1 VIAQQS
7 IQEVLD
13 RIDIIDVVG
22 QFVKLKRRGSNHIG
36 LCPFHHE
43 KTPSFSVS
51 QSKEIYKCF
60 GCGRSGNT
68 IGFLI
73 EHEKYS
79 YVEAIRWLAGRYQI
93 ELQETDVSP
102 EHRQQQQ
109 AAESLYI
116 LNAFARDYFTQAL
129 REEGQGIDVGLTYLK
144 ERGFTDE
151 TIQHFQLGYCPD
163 TLDGLASAALK
174 AQYSPELLQK
184 SGLAVVRD
192 PYRGRIIFPIH
203 NQSGKVIG
211 FGARIIARND
221 RAPKYINTPENEVYV
236 KSRILY
242 GSYFA
247 RHGID
252 KQNECLLVE
261 GYTDVIA
268 LHQAGITHAVAS
280 GGTSLTAD
288 QLRLIKKYTSNL
300 TIVYDGDAAGIKAA
314 LRGLDLALE
323 EGLNVRLVLLPDGD
337 DPDSFLHKKGP
348 EALRD
353 FIEAN
358 RKDVIL
364 FQLEVALQEAGKDSQ
379 KKAAL
384 VRQIAES
391 ISRLNKAEDFT
402 RQQDYIH
409 RSSEL
414 LGIDEQGLTN
424 LVNKILRE
432 RISKEERK
440 GLPAKG
446 PAPDVLSEDAAPE
459 ALPGLELVQ
468 SDEPQ
473 ERWTLRA
480 LLDFGEKTWDDGK
493 TVAEYIFHE
502 FDENDI
508 LQMIDDAGIRNVITL
523 YRRLYEEGGDLHTK
537 RFLYHE
543 DPLVSRTTVA
553 TMESTLEIS
562 PRWKEFYEVPLPT
575 REDKYHEEVRSCL
588 TYLKLRKIK
597 RLILENQRDL
607 NVSLPPSEM
616 ESILETHQYLKRLEM
631 ELTRTLGTV
640 PFHPATRI
648 FTEYTT
654 QI

>member
-1 VIAQQS
+1 MIAPQS

-51 QSKEIYKCF
+51 QAKEIYKCF

-68 IGFLI
+68 IGFLM

-79 YVEAIRWLAGRYQI
+79 YVEAIRWLASRYGV
-93 ELQETDVSP
+93 ELEETDVSP

-109 AAESLYI
+109 QAESLFI
-116 LNAFARDYFTQAL
+116 LNAFARDHFARQLT
-129 REEGQGIDVGLTYLK
+129 EDGPGTDIGLSYLH

-151 TIQHFQLGYCPD
+151 TIRHFQLGYCPD
-163 TLDGLASAALK
+163 TRDGFATAAIR

-184 SGLAVVRD
+184 SGLVVMRD
-192 PYRGRIIFPIH
+192 GQPVDNYRGRIIFPIH

-252 KQNECLLVE
+252 KANECLLVE

-268 LHQAGITHAVAS
+268 LHQAGITNAVAS
-280 GGTSLTAD
+280 GGTSLTTD

-300 TIVYDGDAAGIKAA
+300 TIIYDGDNAGIKAA

-337 DPDSFLHKKGP
+337 DPDSFVHKKGP
-348 EALRD
+348 EELRA
-353 FIEAN
+353 FIESN

-364 FQLEVALQEAGKDSQ
+364 FQLEVALKEAGQDSQ

-384 VRQIAES
+384 VSQIAES

-414 LGIDEQGLTN
+414 LGIDEQGLTS
-424 LVNKILRE
+424 LVNKIIRE
-432 RISKEERK
+432 RLTKDERK
-440 GLPAKG
+440 SRVPEPLPDTEPSAEKEH
-446 PAPDVLSEDAAPE
+446 EDAPS
-459 ALPGLELVQ
+459 LELVR

-480 LLDFGEKTWDDGK
+480 LLEFGGKAWDAER
-493 TVAEYIFHE
+493 TVAEYVFHE

-508 LQMIDDAGIRNVITL
+508 LQMIDNPGIRTVIER
-523 YRRLYEEGGDLHTK
+523 YRRAYEAGEEMNVK

-543 DPLVSRTTVA
+543 DPEVSRTTISS
-553 TMESTLEIS
+553 MEAMLEIS
-562 PRWKEFYEVPLPT
+562 PRWSEHYELPLPT
-575 REDKYHEEVRSCL
+575 REDLYREEVMSCL

-597 RLILENQRDL
+597 RLIVENQRDMAPGRSDADL
-607 NVSLPPSEM
+607 EAV
-616 ESILETHQYLKRLEM
+616 LETHQYLKRLEM

-640 PFHPATRI
+640 IIR
-648 FTEYTT
+648 
-654 QI
+654 

>member
-22 QFVKLKRRGSNHIG
+22 EFVKLKRRGSNHIG

-51 QSKEIYKCF
+51 QAKEIYKCF

-68 IGFLI
+68 IGFLM

-79 YVEAIRWLAGRYQI
+79 YVEAIRWLASRYNV
-93 ELQETDVSP
+93 ELEETDVSP
-102 EHRQQQQ
+102 EQRQKQQ

-116 LNAFARDYFTQAL
+116 LNAFARDHFARQLTEDGA
-129 REEGQGIDVGLTYLK
+129 GTDIGLSYLH

-151 TIQHFQLGYCPD
+151 TIRHFQLGYCPD
-163 TLDGLASAALK
+163 TRDGFASAALR

-184 SGLAVVRD
+184 SGLVVLRDGEAVD
-192 PYRGRIIFPIH
+192 NYRGRIIFPIH

-247 RHGID
+247 RQGID
-252 KQNECLLVE
+252 RNNECLLVE

-268 LHQAGITHAVAS
+268 LHQAGITNAVAS
-280 GGTSLTAD
+280 GGTSLTTD

-300 TIVYDGDAAGIKAA
+300 TIIYDGDAAGIKAA

-337 DPDSFLHKKGP
+337 DPDSFVHKKGP
-348 EALRD
+348 DELRA

-364 FQLEVALQEAGKDSQ
+364 FQLEVALKEAGQDSQ

-384 VRQIAES
+384 VSQIAES

-414 LGIDEQGLTN
+414 LGIDEQGLTS
-424 LVNKILRE
+424 LVNKIIRE
-432 RISKEERK
+432 RISKDERK
-440 GLPAKG
+440 VRTPEPMPGTPPEGEPEK
-446 PAPDVLSEDAAPE
+446 EDAPS
-459 ALPGLELVQ
+459 LELVR

-480 LLDFGEKTWDDGK
+480 LLDFGGKAWDDGM
-493 TVAEYIFHE
+493 TVAEHIFSE

-508 LQMIDDAGIRNVITL
+508 LQMIDNPGIRKVIELYRKSYDAGD
-523 YRRLYEEGGDLHTK
+523 DLQPK

-543 DPLVSRTTVA
+543 DPEVSRTTVA
-553 TMESTLEIS
+553 TMETTFEIS
-562 PRWKEFYEVPLPT
+562 PRWKDYYDGPLPT
-575 REDKYHEEVRSCL
+575 REDQYREEVRSCL

-597 RLILENQRDL
+597 RLIVENQRDL
-607 NVSLPPSEM
+607 GPGRNNADM
-616 ESILETHQYLKRLEM
+616 EAILETHQYLKRLEI

-640 PFHPATRI
+640 IIR
-648 FTEYTT
+648 
-654 QI
+654 

>member
-1 VIAQQS
+1 MIAPQS

-51 QSKEIYKCF
+51 QAKEIYKCF

-68 IGFLI
+68 IGFLM

-79 YVEAIRWLAGRYQI
+79 YVEAIRWLASRYGV
-93 ELQETDVSP
+93 ELEETDVSP

-116 LNAFARDYFTQAL
+116 LNAFARDHFARQLT
-129 REEGQGIDVGLTYLK
+129 EDGPGTDIGLSYLH

-151 TIQHFQLGYCPD
+151 TIRHFQLGYCPD
-163 TLDGLASAALK
+163 TRDGFATAAIR
-174 AQYSPELLQK
+174 AQYSPDLLQK
-184 SGLAVVRD
+184 SGLVVMRD
-192 PYRGRIIFPIH
+192 GQPVDNYRGRIIFPIH

-252 KQNECLLVE
+252 KANECLLVE

-268 LHQAGITHAVAS
+268 LHQAGITNAVAS
-280 GGTSLTAD
+280 GGTSLTTD

-300 TIVYDGDAAGIKAA
+300 TIIYDGDAAGIKAA

-337 DPDSFLHKKGP
+337 DPDSFVHKKGP
-348 EALRD
+348 EELRA
-353 FIEAN
+353 FIESN

-364 FQLEVALQEAGKDSQ
+364 FQLEVALKEAGQDSQ

-384 VRQIAES
+384 VSQIAES

-414 LGIDEQGLTN
+414 LGIDEQGLTS
-424 LVNKILRE
+424 LVNKLIRE
-432 RISKEERK
+432 RISKDERK
-440 GLPAKG
+440 TRVPEPLQDDPSHAEK
-446 PAPDVLSEDAAPE
+446 DKEDAPS
-459 ALPGLELVQ
+459 LELVR

-473 ERWTLRA
+473 EKWTLRA
-480 LLDFGEKTWDDGK
+480 LLEFGVKAWDAER
-493 TVAEYIFHE
+493 TVAEHVFHE

-508 LQMIDDAGIRNVITL
+508 LQMIDNPGIRTVIEQYRRAYDAGEDMQV
-523 YRRLYEEGGDLHTK
+523 K

-543 DPLVSRTTVA
+543 DPEVSRTTISA
-553 TMESTLEIS
+553 MEATLEVS
-562 PRWKEFYEVPLPT
+562 PRWKDYYDGPIPT
-575 REDKYHEEVRSCL
+575 REDQYREEVMSCL

-597 RLILENQRDL
+597 RLIVENQRDMAPGR
-607 NVSLPPSEM
+607 SDADM
-616 ESILETHQYLKRLEM
+616 EAVLETHQYLKRLEM
-631 ELTRTLGTV
+631 ELTRSLGTV
-640 PFHPATRI
+640 ILR
-648 FTEYTT
+648 
-654 QI
+654 